1 VIDVV
6 IIGGGPAG
14 LLAARRL
21 AEAGCDVIV
30 LEEEKR
36 KLLEIVRRHRAR
48 RSLGEATPDAEAE
61 LLLLAEADLRERE

>member
-1 VIDVV
+1 MIDVV

-30 LEEEKR
+30 LEEH
-36 KLLEIVRRHRAR
+36 RHI
-48 RSLGEATPDAEAE
+48 G
-61 LLLLAEADLRERE
+61 RESCPPR